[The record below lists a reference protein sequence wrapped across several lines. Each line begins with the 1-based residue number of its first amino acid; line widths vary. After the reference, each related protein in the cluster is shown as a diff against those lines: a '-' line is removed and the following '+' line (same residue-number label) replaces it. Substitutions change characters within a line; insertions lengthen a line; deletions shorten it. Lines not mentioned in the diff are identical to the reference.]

1 MYAVESISLSEEM
14 RNNYMAKNVLERSGE
29 YWEVILLQVGA
40 SGKSSIG
47 KKWHLNGDV
56 KNGYTLNM

>member
-1 MYAVESISLSEEM
+1 MV
-14 RNNYMAKNVLERSGE
+14 KNVLERSGE